1 MSLEFLILCA
11 CCVSYGTAF
20 LVYVLSFTGIL
31 KKGVRAGYLLLQA
44 GFLFGTLYFLGR
56 GLQSGYFLPVVNMSA
71 ALAFFAW
78 TLAFAYIALI
88 VRGRTESFSLILS
101 LLLFLLMAGSLAS
114 FGNGRDILTMV
125 RQHPYLLNPFFVVH
139 VVSAFFAYSG
149 FTISFVASVLYLVEC
164 RELKNR
170 QAGGSLYHKL
180 PSLERL
186 ERMVSQPVLWGT
198 PLLLVT
204 TVSGFIWARSA
215 FGSFMLMDP
224 KTIVTITLLGFYG
237 VILWRYWVM
246 AVRGKEIASLS
257 VLSFSFIVMGFVTTF
272 LLACR
277 HNFL

>member
-1 MSLEFLILCA
+1 MSLAFVILWLCCA
-11 CCVSYGTAF
+11 SYGAAF
-20 LVYVLSFTGIL
+20 LMHVLSFSEVW
-31 KKGVRAGYLLLQA
+31 KGGDRAGFVMLRA
-44 GFLFGTLYFLGR
+44 GFLLGTLYFLSR

-78 TLAFAYIALI
+78 TLAFVYLVLLGKARTQSFGLILALI
-88 VRGRTESFSLILS
+88 
-101 LLLFLLMAGSLAS
+101 LFLLLLGAGLTN
-114 FGNGRDILTMV
+114 GQGRDIQAMI
-125 RQHPYLLNPFFVVH
+125 RQYPYLLNPFFALH
-139 VVSAFFAYSG
+139 VVSAFFAYAS

-186 ERMVSQPVLWGT
+186 ERMVSRPLLWGT
-198 PLLLVT
+198 PLLLIT
-204 TVSGFIWARSA
+204 TISGFVWARHA

-224 KTIVTITLLGFYG
+224 KTIVTMTLLGLYG
-237 VILWRYWVM
+237 VILWRYWV
-246 AVRGKEIASLS
+246 AAIRGKEIASLS
-257 VLSFSFIVMGFVTTF
+257 VLSFAFIVAGFITTS